1 MEPYVRAKDSGAL
14 INTNAKELHA
24 LKKKREEAKKAK
36 ETDKRLNA
44 LEHDVRELRE
54 LVQKLTKGTVD
65 V

>member
-54 LVQKLTKGTVD
+54 LVQKGR
-65 V
+65 